1 MSACRSWSTACDQQE
16 VPSATGN
23 SHVGGIRRRI
33 FEEACERAG
42 FRHSRRLRCVDFEW
56 SILGNDSTLVA
67 FIEYLYESSLVG
79 SAGPAK
85 HVFVVRRHTNVS
97 SAPVSLY
104 RDSHAVLRRV
114 PEDLAVAQLAWE
126 VNRGV
131 VDEAGNRLLLHAAA
145 AERDGRIVILA
156 GPEGSGKSTLVAA
169 LVRSG
174 LRYVT
179 DETVA
184 VPVPAGTI
192 VPYPKPIALHETEQC
207 QRLVPAQAIRSDAVA
222 KSGGTARLL
231 LLLAG
236 YEPGRA
242 PVARSISR
250 AEAAVALAEQ
260 AFNFRDLGPGRLD
273 ALAEV
278 VRACSCYRLEVG
290 DLDAGCR
297 LVHELFETAVASR

>member
-1 MSACRSWSTACDQQE
+1 MSERD
-16 VPSATGN
+16 
-23 SHVGGIRRRI
+23 R
-33 FEEACERAG
+33 FERACHG
-42 FRHSRRLRCVDFEW
+42 DGWDYSRRLRCLDYEW
-56 SILGNDSTLVA
+56 SILSNDASLAGYVTH
-67 FIEYLYESSLVG
+67 LYEPCIVG
-79 SAGPAK
+79 GAGPAT
-85 HVFVVRRHTNVS
+85 HVFVVRRHRNVE

-104 RDSHAVLRRV
+104 RDGQAVLRRV
-114 PEDLAVAQLAWE
+114 PEDLAFAQLAWE

-131 VDEAGNRLLLHAAA
+131 VEEAGNRLLLHAAA

-184 VPVPAGTI
+184 IELPAGTI
-192 VPYPKPIALHETEQC
+192 VPYPKPIALHETEHSE
-207 QRLVPAQAIRSDAVA
+207 RLVPAHAIRPDAVA
-222 KSGGTARLL
+222 TSGGNARLL
-231 LLLAG
+231 VLLAG
-236 YEPGRA
+236 YQRGRA

-260 AFNFRDLGPGRLD
+260 SFNFRDLGRGRLD

-278 VRACSCYRLEVG
+278 VSACDCYQLEIG
-290 DLDAGCR
+290 ELDAGRR
-297 LVHELFETAVASR
+297 LVHDLFETAVASQ

>member
-1 MSACRSWSTACDQQE
+1 
-16 VPSATGN
+16 
-23 SHVGGIRRRI
+23 VGGIRHRSL
-33 FEEACERAG
+33 EQVCESAG
-42 FRHSRRLRCVDFEW
+42 FRYSHRLRCVDFEW

-104 RDSHAVLRRV
+104 RDGHAVLRRV

-131 VDEAGNRLLLHAAA
+131 VEEAGNRMLLHAAA

-184 VPVPAGTI
+184 VPLPVGTI

-207 QRLVPAQAIRSDAVA
+207 QRLVPPQAIRPDAVA
-222 KSGGTARLL
+222 TSGGNARLL
-231 LLLAG
+231 VLLAG
-236 YEPGRA
+236 YQPGSG
-242 PVARSISR
+242 PIARSISR
-250 AEAAVALAEQ
+250 AEAAVALAAQ

-278 VRACSCYRLEVG
+278 VRACDCYRLEVG
-290 DLDAGCR
+290 DLDGACR
-297 LVHELFETAVASR
+297 LVLDLFESAVEAR

>member
-1 MSACRSWSTACDQQE
+1 MSACRSSSTECDQHE
-16 VPSATGN
+16 LPSATGN
-23 SHVGGIRRRI
+23 SHVGGIRRRSL
-33 FEEACERAG
+33 EHACESAG
-42 FRHSRRLRCVDFEW
+42 FRYSHRLRCVDFEW

-67 FIEYLYESSLVG
+67 FIEYLYETSVVG

-85 HVFVVRRHTNVS
+85 HVFIVRRHTNVD

-104 RDSHAVLRRV
+104 RDGQAVLRRV

-131 VDEAGNRLLLHAAA
+131 VEEAGKRLLLHAAA
-145 AERDGRIVILA
+145 AEQDGRIVILA
-156 GPEGSGKSTLVAA
+156 GPEGSGKSTLVSA

-184 VPVPAGTI
+184 VELAAGTI
-192 VPYPKPIALHETEQC
+192 GPYPKPISLRETEHC
-207 QRLVPAQAIRSDAVA
+207 QRLVPANEIRRDVVA
-222 KSGGTARLL
+222 MSGGHARLL
-231 LLLAG
+231 VLLAG

-242 PVARSISR
+242 TAARAITR

-260 AFNFRDLGPGRLD
+260 SFNFRTLGPGRLD
-273 ALAEV
+273 AVAEV
-278 VRACSCYRLEVG
+278 VRACDCYRLEVG

-297 LVHELFETAVASR
+297 LVLDLFETASPSR